1 MRRWEKYKEYLIWGD
16 WHTHTIYTD
25 GQNTVFEMCE
35 QAVKNN
41 LKLIAFTEH
50 VRRSLD
56 YDFDRFLG
64 DIESAR
70 RAYPNLIILAGCEAK
85 VLDTEG
91 NLDVSPEIIK
101 KCDIVVASFHGFPYG
116 EKITV
121 KKLKMVDKAEGF
133 LFKLGFNEFRVRIH
147 EIKDKYMARIEL
159 NPDELKNFKPE
170 IYKKV
175 TNRFKKLG
183 FTFVVLDLEGYK
195 RGKINM
201 I

>member
-1 MRRWEKYKEYLIWGD
+1 MWGD
-16 WHTHTIYTD
+16 WHTHTNYTD

-116 EKITV
+116 EKIHHLTAI
-121 KKLKMVDKAEGF
+121 KNMIQNPDVDIWGHPTQHLPNHGINLTKE
-133 LFKLGFNEFRVRIH
+133 EVD
-147 EIKDKYMARIEL
+147 EIIEL
-159 NPDELKNFKPE
+159 CKTNKVLIEKNQRYPETHWFSDRALELGA
-170 IYKKV
+170 Y
-175 TNRFKKLG
+175 
-183 FTFVVLDLEGYK
+183 VVFSSDAHSIEGLRRLEL
-195 RGKINM
+195 R
-201 I
+201 